1 MHIALDINGE
11 RFGLDEVLLRDI
23 VRWLDGVDACNAMK
37 RILEHLREDK
47 GGSGDPPESL
57 LDSRDGRPEM
67 KPLYDLMVSNYKVLE
82 ELYAST
88 SIRNRFPWE
97 KTFPTGVKE
106 LDALTG
112 GMQKGEV
119 TLLAGS
125 RESGVSELLFGAAV
139 GMSMI
144 LNADGKAPRVA
155 VFSSARAEEDV
166 SMRMLAIRSGISFE
180 QMRMGDFSSELWSQL
195 AQASGELAEAPL
207 WIMHDT
213 ALSADSLRQR
223 CGQLDADG
231 KAIDVLVLDRIE
243 LQRHMSPEMLHKLA
257 DELDVSVLV
266 SAWLPFQLA
275 YTPKS
280 AIQEFSPTLLDSV
293 DTAFFLEQDGG
304 QLVLHMVKHHL
315 YPPASTK
322 LMDHKYV

>member
-1 MHIALDINGE
+1 MHIALDVDGE

-23 VRWLDGVDACNAMK
+23 VRWLDGVGAGDALK
-37 RILEHLREDK
+37 RILEHSKEDK
-47 GGSGDPPESL
+47 GGSGYSPESL
-57 LDSRDGRPEM
+57 LGSRDGLPEM
-67 KPLYDLMVSNYKVLE
+67 KPLFDLMISNYKVLE

-97 KTFPTGVKE
+97 KTFPTGVEE

-125 RESGVSELLFGAAV
+125 RESGVSELLFGAAA

-155 VFSSARAEEDV
+155 VFSSARVEEDV

-180 QMRMGDFSSELWSQL
+180 QMRMGGFSSESWSQL
-195 AQASGELAEAPL
+195 AQAVGELAEAPL
-207 WIMHDT
+207 WVIHDAT
-213 ALSADSLRQR
+213 LSADSLRQR
-223 CGQLDADG
+223 CGQLDAGG

-243 LQRHMSPEMLHKLA
+243 LQRHMNPEMLHKLA

-266 SAWLPFQLA
+266 SAWLPVQLA
-275 YTPKS
+275 CTPKS

-293 DTAFFLEQDGG
+293 DTAFFLEQDGE
-304 QLVLHMVKHHL
+304 QPVLHMVKHNL

-322 LMDHKYV
+322 LTHHGHA